1 MTSVMF
7 KNQLFSGK
15 LKDQKLLWYCWAG
28 ASISRNLWGGP
39 TYNSQNFLAKSCE
52 FRLHCLC
59 VAIAHLMHF
68 FSVLSRLRNERT
80 VFWKKKEKNKNSWR
94 LKVGWWGWKCIL
106 RYIIVWNIFT
116 VFFECD
122 LFHTK
127 LLERLSGSNSNVTTL
142 KTLKIAPPSLSI
154 LL

>member
-1 MTSVMF
+1 MFINSNCYKNTLRFEQFLF
-7 KNQLFSGK
+7 KNLNGGVP
-15 LKDQKLLWYCWAG
+15 LAG

-80 VFWKKKEKNKNSWR
+80 VFWKKKEKQKLVEAKSGLVR
-94 LKVGWWGWKCIL
+94 MKVYLEIYNRVKYFY
-106 RYIIVWNIFT
+106 RIF
-116 VFFECD
+116 
-122 LFHTK
+122 
-127 LLERLSGSNSNVTTL
+127 
-142 KTLKIAPPSLSI
+142 
-154 LL
+154 